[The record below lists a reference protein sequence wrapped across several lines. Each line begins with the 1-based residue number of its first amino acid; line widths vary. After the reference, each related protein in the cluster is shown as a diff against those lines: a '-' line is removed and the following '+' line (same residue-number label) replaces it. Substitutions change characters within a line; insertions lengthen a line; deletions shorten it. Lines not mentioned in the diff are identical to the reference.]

1 MDIPNELYGFY
12 RALVVGNKD
21 PKFFGRVLVWIPQ
34 IMPEIEK
41 TRGLL
46 AKPANNPVGGRNMEG
61 DDEHH
66 YMGTSYIPKK
76 GSWVFC
82 FFEAGNPSNPYY
94 FGACD
99 LENTTVLPECKV
111 GYNTEDK
118 WVIFKSHE
126 GRSIVISDDDPV
138 KGDPRIEITGKKRKI
153 KEPPTGD
160 EESVYE
166 IDGNQTTI
174 LFDERKN
181 KEKIL
186 IRTYK
191 GDFIHIDI
199 DQRNLQIDF
208 ENDINIECRGKISI
222 KAAKDIHILTE
233 QNLHVESKLSS
244 NIKAGLSIY
253 EKADVSHHIKTGKSI
268 RQTAGSSHNTQAGSL
283 IARDCNPIHD
293 NNGQSTA
300 AISARNSDPTKP
312 DGQRKT

>member
-1 MDIPNELYGFY
+1 MDISNELYGFY

-21 PKFFGRVLVWIPQ
+21 SFFFGRVLVWIPQ
-34 IMPEIEK
+34 IMPEVEK
-41 TRGLL
+41 TRGIL
-46 AKPANNPVGGRNMEG
+46 ASPANNPVGGRNMGG
-61 DDEHH
+61 DGEHH

-76 GSWVFC
+76 GSWVFV

-94 FGACD
+94 FGSCD

-138 KGDPRIEITGKKRKI
+138 KGDPRIEITGKKRKMLKK
-153 KEPPTGD
+153 KERPTGD
-160 EESVYE
+160 KESVYE

-174 LFDERKN
+174 LLDEREG

-199 DQRNLQIDF
+199 DQQNLQIDF
-208 ENDINIECRGKISI
+208 ENDINIECRGKFSL
-222 KAAKDIHILTE
+222 KAKGDIHIKTDASMKHEAALTM
-233 QNLHVESKLSS
+233 NR
-244 NIKAGLSIY
+244 KAGASIF
-253 EKADVSHHIKTGKSI
+253 E
-268 RQTAGSSHNTQAGSL
+268 TAGGVHSTQAGPL
-283 IARDCNPIHD
+283 IARDATKIED
-293 NNGQSTA
+293 NNTKSIEAGKASPTVPA
-300 AISARNSDPTKP
+300 GKRNT
-312 DGQRKT
+312 

>member
-1 MDIPNELYGFY
+1 MDISNELYGFY
-12 RALVVGNKD
+12 RALVVGNRD
-21 PKFFGRVLVWIPQ
+21 PKFYGQITVWIPQ
-34 IMPEIEK
+34 IMPEIESD
-41 TRGLL
+41 RGLL

-61 DDEHH
+61 DNEHH

-76 GSWVFC
+76 GSWVFV

-111 GYNTEDK
+111 GHNTEDK

-199 DQRNLQIDF
+199 DQQNLQIDF
-208 ENDINIECRGKISI
+208 ENDINIECRGKFSL
-222 KAAKDIHILTE
+222 KAKGDIHIKTDASMKHEAALAMDR
-233 QNLHVESKLSS
+233 
-244 NIKAGLSIY
+244 KAGASIF
-253 EKADVSHHIKTGKSI
+253 E
-268 RQTAGSSHNTQAGSL
+268 TAGGIHSTQAGPL
-283 IARDCNPIHD
+283 IARDAAKIKD
-293 NNGQSTA
+293 NTGSSQA
-300 AISARNSDPTKP
+300 ADPAIPTVPAGKRNT
-312 DGQRKT
+312 